1 MQGRAAKTSAL
12 ADGVALVTGGGSGF
26 GRAIA
31 HRLAAEGMRLALA
44 DIAFENAQAVA
55 RELPRAHAYRVDL
68 GDAESIAELARAVES
83 LGGPLRVVC
92 ANVGV
97 QQIAALERLSAEDWR
112 WLVGVNLLGTVATV
126 DAFLPQLR
134 RARGLRSILL
144 TGSTSSCY
152 PAPRLGAYT
161 ATKYA
166 VLGYGETLRL
176 ELAPAGIGV
185 TCVLP
190 AGMRTTHIASSAAA
204 KPATAGPSQTTDDD
218 FAVVGAAA
226 AGRPGDLASPEHA
239 SRHVVAALL
248 ENRPYLVTH
257 GRTPDAVRERFTA
270 LLAAFERADD

>member
-1 MQGRAAKTSAL
+1 VPSAAL
-12 ADGVALVTGGGSGF
+12 ADGVAVVTGGGSGL

-31 HRLAAEGMRLALA
+31 QRLAAEGMRVVVA

-55 RELPRAHAYRVDL
+55 KELPRAHACRVDI
-68 GDAESIAELARAVES
+68 GSAASIAELARTVES

-97 QQIAALERLSAEDWR
+97 QQIAALERLTAQDWR
-112 WLVGVNLLGTVATV
+112 WLVDVNLLGTVATV
-126 DAFLPQLR
+126 EAFLPQLR
-134 RARGLRSILL
+134 KAPGLRSILL

-152 PAPRLGAYT
+152 AAPRLGAYT

-166 VLGYGETLRL
+166 VLGYGETLRR
-176 ELAPAGIGV
+176 ELAPEGIGV
-185 TCVLP
+185 TCILP
-190 AGMRTTHIASSAAA
+190 AGMQTTHIASSAAA
-204 KPATAGPSQTTDDD
+204 KPAIAGPSQTTADD

-226 AGRPGDLASPEHA
+226 AGRPGDVASPEHA

-257 GRTPDAVRERFTA
+257 GQTPQAVRERFSA